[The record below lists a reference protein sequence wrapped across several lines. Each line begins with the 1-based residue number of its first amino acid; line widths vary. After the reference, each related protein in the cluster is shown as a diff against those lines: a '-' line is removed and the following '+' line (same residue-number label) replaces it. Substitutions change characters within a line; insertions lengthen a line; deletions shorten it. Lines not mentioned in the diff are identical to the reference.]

1 MTVTLHDVVALFA
14 SRDFWVNFLGNL
26 GGALVGVWLAFWIE
40 RRRSR
45 RDADRLYGHMLVSA
59 RSELAYL
66 RPICVSIRDRL
77 KAGGNATRESFRVP
91 ATMAVLISPM
101 THERGPY
108 SLVMALTATTTYAES
123 TADGFR
129 EAARTS
135 EPLLSKRDQP
145 AVESAFNVLRRSLQ
159 SSVDKLQE
167 IIGSPL
173 SRWMLRSQGWV
184 SRRSLTLLPRL
195 SANGY
200 AIFSVARSEGEP
212 TTPTW
217 LVEWRM

>member
-123 TADGFR
+123 TAGGFEKR
-129 EAARTS
+129 PGPQSHFYQNGTS
-135 EPLLSKRDQP
+135 RLWSLLS
-145 AVESAFNVLRRSLQ
+145 
-159 SSVDKLQE
+159 
-167 IIGSPL
+167 
-173 SRWMLRSQGWV
+173 
-184 SRRSLTLLPRL
+184 TC
-195 SANGY
+195 
-200 AIFSVARSEGEP
+200 
-212 TTPTW
+212 
-217 LVEWRM
+217 

>member
-91 ATMAVLISPM
+91 ATMIGKRAAYGCP
-101 THERGPY
+101 
-108 SLVMALTATTTYAES
+108 
-123 TADGFR
+123 
-129 EAARTS
+129 AARADSRCSRVFRSSSSRLRATAS
-135 EPLLSKRDQP
+135 ARSTMWP
-145 AVESAFNVLRRSLQ
+145 AARRNFT
-159 SSVDKLQE
+159 
-167 IIGSPL
+167 P
-173 SRWMLRSQGWV
+173 R
-184 SRRSLTLLPRL
+184 SRR
-195 SANGY
+195 
-200 AIFSVARSEGEP
+200 
-212 TTPTW
+212 
-217 LVEWRM
+217 

>member
-1 MTVTLHDVVALFA
+1 MVTVTLHDVVVLFV

-66 RPICVSIRDRL
+66 RPMCVSIRDRL

-129 EAARTS
+129 EATRTS

-167 IIGSPL
+167 IIGIAIESMDVEIARLGVKTEPDAATQVV
-173 SRWMLRSQGWV
+173 SERLRDILG
-184 SRRSLTLLPRL
+184 RT
-195 SANGY
+195 
-200 AIFSVARSEGEP
+200 E
-212 TTPTW
+212 
-217 LVEWRM
+217 

>member
-66 RPICVSIRDRL
+66 RPICVSVRDRL

>member
-200 AIFSVARSEGEP
+200 AIFSVAVKVNPPRQPG
-212 TTPTW
+212 
-217 LVEWRM
+217 